1 MKRILREAIGS
12 GGGIDG
18 MSARAALMEY
28 RSTPQRDLK
37 HSPAELLFGRAV
49 RDLLQLQEG
58 KWLQDPRYL
67 LTAEER
73 EERYAEKL
81 KREGAKWAEHTRT
94 LEPLKPGDDV
104 LVQCHAGAQKGKWT
118 KSGRIVQKVGES
130 SYVVRYDGTGRA
142 SKRNRTHLRKMTV
155 APTPVTEHET
165 SAIRRTNE
173 DGTRASGA
181 QPTQDSDK
189 HSWEETN
196 EEHSPKGQM
205 SQGPDIRQTQHLAVS
220 CKVED
225 RGATRVK
232 QEPEED
238 LDDLWAQP
246 IWTNPDI
253 PQWQLATS
261 KKARRQGKRE
271 LDNLVSDLSETA
283 PAQAK
288 RKSVKPN
295 RLTVGGL
302 TLAGLSVAV
311 KPGGKEAKRPWVTYP
326 PWAHLRQGAEE
337 SPWPMGLPCPPHVGQ
352 GRGCETTS
360 RLFNDPSGG
369 IVIWFGAGTV
379 PCTSNAF
386 EKCWTCWA
394 SACHNCLA
402 LFKHGAS
409 WGPNNCD
416 VCATTMVGPIG
427 QRYEPRF
434 EPAQGSSTTSTPS
447 QDSNVSSIYEGNM
460 DSPFFPPS
468 SGGVEWR
475 CRGIC
480 RRN

>member
-1 MKRILREAIGS
+1 
-12 GGGIDG
+12 

-73 EERYAEKL
+73 EEKYAEKL

-94 LEPLKPGDDV
+94 LEPLKPGDGV

-130 SYVVRYDGTGRA
+130 SYLVRYDGTGRA

-155 APTPVTEHET
+155 APTSVTEHET

-173 DGTRASGA
+173 DGTPAPGA
-181 QPTQDSDK
+181 QPTKDSER

-196 EEHSPKGQM
+196 EKHSPKEQM

-253 PQWQLATS
+253 LQWRHQ
-261 KKARRQGKRE
+261 
-271 LDNLVSDLSETA
+271 
-283 PAQAK
+283 
-288 RKSVKPN
+288 RKQ
-295 RLTVGGL
+295 
-302 TLAGLSVAV
+302 
-311 KPGGKEAKRPWVTYP
+311 GGKGSENW
-326 PWAHLRQGAEE
+326 
-337 SPWPMGLPCPPHVGQ
+337 
-352 GRGCETTS
+352 TT
-360 RLFNDPSGG
+360 
-369 IVIWFGAGTV
+369 W
-379 PCTSNAF
+379 
-386 EKCWTCWA
+386 
-394 SACHNCLA
+394 
-402 LFKHGAS
+402 
-409 WGPNNCD
+409 
-416 VCATTMVGPIG
+416 
-427 QRYEPRF
+427 
-434 EPAQGSSTTSTPS
+434 
-447 QDSNVSSIYEGNM
+447 
-460 DSPFFPPS
+460 
-468 SGGVEWR
+468 
-475 CRGIC
+475 
-480 RRN
+480 